1 VESQQADSRIIR
13 ATGGWIPSSYHRA
26 KLRTCRRNKGRVTHR
41 PPLFILTVIQT
52 AGDPTTLSRTTS
64 TASAPPIIPAS
75 VLTLEG
81 MKPQEKKRK
90 KYAKTLR
97 LTSDQLKQLD
107 LKPGANAVT
116 FSLSASGV
124 AACTARIFVWDH
136 TDSIVVSD
144 IDGTITKYRLALFQ
158 CCNDSSRLPLHHKG
172 LTPLGT
178 CLQWSAEIGRT
189 LAWRNCTPIY
199 AVTATRSC
207 TSRREPLAR
216 PIGQDT
222 ISKEL
227 NRTTTS
233 CPRVP
238 SS

>member
-1 VESQQADSRIIR
+1 M
-13 ATGGWIPSSYHRA
+13 
-26 KLRTCRRNKGRVTHR
+26 
-41 PPLFILTVIQT
+41 
-52 AGDPTTLSRTTS
+52 SRTTS
-64 TASAPPIIPAS
+64 TASAPPVISTS
-75 VLTLEG
+75 VPTPEAT
-81 MKPQEKKRK
+81 KTQEKKRK

-124 AACTARIFVWDH
+124 VACTARIFVWDH

-144 IDGTITKYRLALFQ
+144 IDGTITKYRLDLFR
-158 CCNDSSRLPLHHKG
+158 CYNNGSRFPLHKG
-172 LTPLGT
+172 LMPSGT
-178 CLQWSAEIGRT
+178 CLPWSVEIGRI
-189 LAWRNCTPIY
+189 LVWRNCTPTY

-233 CPRVP
+233 CPRAP

>member
-1 VESQQADSRIIR
+1 MTE
-13 ATGGWIPSSYHRA
+13 
-26 KLRTCRRNKGRVTHR
+26 L
-41 PPLFILTVIQT
+41 
-52 AGDPTTLSRTTS
+52 
-64 TASAPPIIPAS
+64 
-75 VLTLEG
+75 
-81 MKPQEKKRK
+81 QEKKRK

-136 TDSIVVSD
+136 TDSIVISD
-144 IDGTITKYRLALFQ
+144 IDGTITKYTLPPSR
-158 CCNDSSRLPLHHKG
+158 CWNNGSRLPLREG

-178 CLQWSAEIGRT
+178 CLQWSVEIGRT
-189 LAWRNCTPIY
+189 LVWLNCTPTY
-199 AVTATRSC
+199 VVMATRSC
-207 TSRREPLAR
+207 TSPREPLAR
-216 PIGQDT
+216 PIGQGT
-222 ISKEL
+222 ISKGS

-233 CPRVP
+233 CPRAP